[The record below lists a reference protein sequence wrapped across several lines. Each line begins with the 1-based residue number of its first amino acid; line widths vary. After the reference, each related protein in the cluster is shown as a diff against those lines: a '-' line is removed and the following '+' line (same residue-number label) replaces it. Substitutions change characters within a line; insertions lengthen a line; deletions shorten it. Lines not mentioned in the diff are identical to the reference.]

1 MEFRDVVSQAPTMSV
16 LLIQHPSQSQ
26 KEEGNTGERNPWSCQ
41 RRTKPEGKRVMD
53 NSLDATVAR
62 EDCRRETK
70 VEEGCF
76 LV

>member
-1 MEFRDVVSQAPTMSV
+1 MSV
-16 LLIQHPSQSQ
+16 LLTQHPSQSQ
-26 KEEGNTGERNPWSCQ
+26 KEERDTGERNPWSCQ
-41 RRTKPEGKRVMD
+41 RRTKPGAKRVMD
-53 NSLDATVAR
+53 NSLDAKVAR